1 MKHITIYKAILF
13 DLDGTIANTIG
24 DITYAMNAALSHYNF
39 PIISDEEGKSCV
51 GRGLKNALLR
61 ATSLRELTVSE
72 EQLDTMLQILM
83 DTYASNPTQFATE
96 YEGASEFL
104 AECVKSH
111 IIVGVLSNKEDKLVQ
126 VIVNK
131 LFPHI
136 PFSFVLGAHSDY
148 PLKPD
153 PTSIKAFMNEFG
165 ILPHEL
171 LFVGDSEVDG
181 ITALN
186 AQVRCALV
194 SWGFRGKETLISS
207 GFTNIYDTFKELKK
221 GEL

>member
-1 MKHITIYKAILF
+1 MKSTTKIKAILF

-24 DITYAMNAALSHYNF
+24 DITFAMNSALSVYNF
-39 PIISDEEGKSCV
+39 EQISDDEGKRCV
-51 GRGLKNALLR
+51 GRGLRNALLN
-61 ATSLRELTVSE
+61 AVHLKGKEVDEKTLNEME
-72 EQLDTMLQILM
+72 KILF
-83 DTYASNPTQFATE
+83 DTYSIYPAQHAIE
-96 YEGASEFL
+96 YEGTTPFL
-104 AECVKSH
+104 KKCIDKNY
-111 IIVGVLSNKEDKLVQ
+111 ILGVLSNKDDELVQ
-126 VIVNK
+126 VIVEK

-153 PTSIKAFMNEFG
+153 PTSVNQFLHTFK
-165 ILPHEL
+165 LTKDEL

-181 ITALN
+181 KTGEA
-186 AQVRCALV
+186 ADVRCVLV

-207 GFTNIYDTFKELKK
+207 GFSNIYDTFEELEK